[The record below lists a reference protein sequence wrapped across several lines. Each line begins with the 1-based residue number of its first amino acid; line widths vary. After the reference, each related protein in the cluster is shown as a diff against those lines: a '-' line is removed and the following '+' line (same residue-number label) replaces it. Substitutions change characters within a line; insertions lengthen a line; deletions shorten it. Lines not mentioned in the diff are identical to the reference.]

1 MNENQQNPFSDQRIS
16 SNNLFLD
23 LLKIRAK
30 ALKQSLAYPVE
41 RLIFRGQKKHTEL
54 IDSIIPSESVPMPEK
69 SVEKAGKDQNTKNQ
83 ATKKELDKQVVDDLV
98 KKSNRVIISISSKI
112 FPWDFFADSIIV
124 EESRVT
130 FVFRQ
135 FLSSQSHSVDIKD
148 ISNVFIESSLFL
160 ATLQVVSQTF
170 IQNDIKIA
178 HLKRKQ
184 AEKVRRIIEG
194 LRTFVQNNIDT
205 SDYEVHELISKIEE
219 LHINK
224 TVEGR

>member
-1 MNENQQNPFSDQRIS
+1 MNQHQGFNSEGRSSD
-16 SNNLFLD
+16 NLFFD
-23 LLKIRAK
+23 LLKIHAK
-30 ALKQSLAYPVE
+30 DLKQSLAYPVE
-41 RLIFRGQKKHTEL
+41 RLIFRKQIKHPEL
-54 IDSIIPSESVPMPEK
+54 IDNIIQTAPASEK
-69 SVEKAGKDQNTKNQ
+69 SVEEEGKDANTKNQ
-83 ATKKELDKQVVDDLV
+83 ATKKEADKQTVDDLV
-98 KKSNRVIISISSKI
+98 KKSDRIIISITAKI

-160 ATLQVVSQTF
+160 ATLQVVSHTF
-170 IQNDIKIA
+170 IQNDIKIG
-178 HLKRKQ
+178 HLYKKK

-194 LRTFVQNNIDT
+194 LRTFAKNSIDT
-205 SDYEVHELISKIEE
+205 SNYEVYELIAKIEE
-219 LHINK
+219 FHKNK

>member
-1 MNENQQNPFSDQRIS
+1 MNQNQANRFKDQGIS
-16 SNNLFLD
+16 SSNLFLD
-23 LLKIRAK
+23 LLKIHGS
-30 ALKQSLAYPVE
+30 ALKKSLAYPVE
-41 RLIFRGQKKHTEL
+41 RLIFKNRSEHAEL
-54 IDSIIPSESVPMPEK
+54 VESIIQSVPLGEK
-69 SVEKAGKDQNTKNQ
+69 SIEKEGKDENTKNQ
-83 ATKKELDKQVVDDLV
+83 AVKKESDKQMVDDLV
-98 KKSNRVIISISSKI
+98 KKSNRVIISISAKI

-160 ATLQVVSQTF
+160 ATLQVVSQTY
-170 IQNDIKIA
+170 IQNDIKIV
-178 HLKRKQ
+178 HLRKKQ

-194 LRTFVQNNIDT
+194 LRTFIQNDIDT
-205 SDYEVHELISKIEE
+205 SSYKIHELIAKIEE

>member
-1 MNENQQNPFSDQRIS
+1 MYQDQSFNFGKENT
-16 SNNLFLD
+16 SNNLFFD
-23 LLKIRAK
+23 LLKIHAK

-41 RLIFRGQKKHTEL
+41 RLIFRKQNKHPEL
-54 IDSIIPSESVPMPEK
+54 IDNIIQTAPVAEK
-69 SVEKAGKDQNTKNQ
+69 SVEEEGKYENTKNQ
-83 ATKKELDKQVVDDLV
+83 ATKKESDKQTVDDLV
-98 KKSNRVIISISSKI
+98 KKSNRIIISISSKI
-112 FPWDFFADSIIV
+112 FPWDFFPDTIVV

-135 FLSSQSHSVDIKD
+135 FLASQSHSVDIKD

-170 IQNDIKIA
+170 IQNDIKIV
-178 HLKRKQ
+178 HLRRKQ

-194 LRTFVQNNIDT
+194 LRTFIQNNIDT
-205 SDYEVHELISKIEE
+205 SNYEIEELIEKIEE
-219 LHINK
+219 FHTNK